1 MKVDPDI
8 WLLATAGAALM
19 ATGGAFLRSAFAGPR
34 ARRAAPRRPATS
46 LLCLPCS
53 QRPPDAQT
61 EAEMAALRQ
70 SSPRPTRRKK
80 RNGSRWSS
88 SDNAPNDR
96 CRAPKLKSSDSSEE
110 LEAEKSRVTAS
121 DSTTK
126 ELRTK
131 LAGTEEELRRSK
143 AHASDPK
150 ALVSLQSEVTE
161 AQKKLKTATEERDAA
176 RSKVE
181 ALERLVEGVRARS
194 RELTEELKTLKGQ

>member
-1 MKVDPDI
+1 MKVDPEV
-8 WLLATAGAALM
+8 WLLATAGAALI
-19 ATGGAFLRSAFAGPR
+19 ATGGAFLRSAFVGPR
-34 ARRAAPRRPATS
+34 VAEPPPTTGYEPPAPAMQSATTS
-46 LLCLPCS
+46 
-53 QRPPDAQT
+53 AQA

-70 SSPRPTRRKK
+70 ELTLSNSTKEAQRIEMVEQRQRSE
-80 RNGSRWSS
+80 RQVQGAQAEIQR
-88 SDNAPNDR
+88 
-96 CRAPKLKSSDSSEE
+96 LSEE

-131 LAGTEEELRRSK
+131 LASTEEELRRSK

-161 AQKKLKTATEERDAA
+161 TQKKLKTATEERDAA
-176 RSKVE
+176 RSKIE

>member
-1 MKVDPDI
+1 
-8 WLLATAGAALM
+8 M
-19 ATGGAFLRSAFAGPR
+19 A
-34 ARRAAPRRPATS
+34 
-46 LLCLPCS
+46 
-53 QRPPDAQT
+53 
-61 EAEMAALRQ
+61 
-70 SSPRPTRRKK
+70 
-80 RNGSRWSS
+80 
-88 SDNAPNDR
+88 
-96 CRAPKLKSSDSSEE
+96 
-110 LEAEKSRVTAS
+110 AS
-121 DSTTK
+121 DSMSK